1 MEAATSLFQDVAVSV
16 EENESFLRTSFGPE
30 ALLAVI
36 TSLHGEV
43 GAATPLTLSS
53 ARAVNHTG
61 NDIWHLACR

>member
-16 EENESFLRTSFGPE
+16 EENEGFLRASFGPE

-43 GAATPLTLSS
+43 GAAVPLALSS
-53 ARAVNHTG
+53 VHAFWT
-61 NDIWHLACR
+61 WHLACV